1 MLALRTLAQALA
13 VACAMAAA
21 VANAQLTPQD
31 MMFDSRSAPDLEFPS
46 EVTPVDQ
53 ATFPRMML
61 LKPDGAG
68 PFPAVMLG
76 HQCGGLVFNR
86 ANPRAANWSMLQW
99 AQDFRQAGYVA
110 LLVDFM
116 GPRGA
121 TQVCQ
126 GPQAGVTL
134 GRTAKDFFQA
144 AEYLRKLSYVD
155 PDKVAL
161 VGFSQGALI
170 AFYNNSTSMRQAIG
184 AARGFDAYV
193 SFYPPC
199 RIPTRSPVR
208 PVVDAIQRDIERPH
222 LMLLAAADT
231 ETPAADCE
239 ALATPLRA
247 AGRPIEF
254 HTYPGKTHCWDCK
267 SLNGFTKQGRHGPV
281 VYTYDEEATRD
292 SFERTQ
298 AFLVRAFAAPKR

>member
-1 MLALRTLAQALA
+1 MSALHAVAVAWGLACALA
-13 VACAMAAA
+13 ASAAH
-21 VANAQLTPQD
+21 AQFTPRD
-31 MMFDSRSAPDLEFPS
+31 MMFDSRSAPDLTFPT
-46 EVTPVDQ
+46 EVTPIAQ
-53 ATFPRMML
+53 ADYPRMML

-99 AQDFRQAGYVA
+99 AQDFQQAGYVT

-126 GPQAGVTL
+126 GAQSGVTL

-144 AEYLRKLSYVD
+144 AEHLRKLPYVD
-155 PDKVAL
+155 ADKVAL

-170 AFYNNSTSMRQAIG
+170 AFYNNSKRTREAIG

-199 RIPTRSPVR
+199 RIQTQSPDR
-208 PVVDAIQRDIERPH
+208 AVVELVQRDIEKPH
-222 LMLLAAADT
+222 LMLLGSADT

-239 ALATPLRA
+239 ALATPMKA
-247 AGRPIEF
+247 AGRPIDF

-267 SLNGFTKQGRHGPV
+267 SLNGYTKQGRHGPV
-281 VYTYDEEATRD
+281 VYTYDEETTRD
-292 SFERTQ
+292 SFARTQ
-298 AFLVRAFAAPKR
+298 AFLARAFAGGK